1 MFQVY
6 VSKHVSPFT
15 STNRA
20 FSISPATNPNIV
32 NSGSIVAGRSTFRF
46 SSSIGSASNGQG
58 FAFVQMMDP
67 NSPDSQQV
75 FSVAA
80 SLSFSTDSNYIPCV
94 VRFETTASQPTNFD
108 ASTADF
114 IPLEAAAL
122 SPRAL
127 SVRDCITVDVK
138 PRAVGNNVFVGV
150 VFLTGTASAGNVT
163 GVVSMAQVDH
173 EVTALQPLK

>member
-15 STNRA
+15 SMDVA
-20 FSISPATNPNIV
+20 SSVLPASNPNIV
-32 NSGSIVAGRSTFRF
+32 NSGSITVGRSTFRF
-46 SSSIGSASNGQG
+46 SSSISAASNGQG

-94 VRFETTASQPTNFD
+94 VRFESSASQPSYFG
-108 ASTADF
+108 ASSADF
-114 IPLEAAAL
+114 IPLEASAL

-127 SVRDCITVDVK
+127 SVRDCVTVDVK
-138 PRAVGNNVFVGV
+138 PRAAGMNVFVGV
-150 VFLTGTASAGNVT
+150 VFFSASANAGNVT